1 MKIFKPGDVITR
13 EGAVDKELFILISG
27 RIGVFKSEVKVA
39 EFSEKGMVIGE
50 MSIILE
56 GERTASLIAE
66 EETVVLNLNL
76 PMDKLIEKYP
86 DLVKK
91 MMVNLAE
98 RLQVLTQEYYV
109 LAKGISPDQ
118 MNNGE
123 PLF

>member
-13 EGAVDKELFILISG
+13 EGAIDKELFILISG
-27 RIGVFKSEVKVA
+27 KIGVFKSEVKVA

-91 MMVNLAE
+91 MLVNLAE
-98 RLQVLTQEYYV
+98 RLQVLTHEYYV

-123 PLF
+123 PQ

>member
-13 EGAVDKELFILISG
+13 EGAIDKELFILISG
-27 RIGVFKSEVKVA
+27 KIGVFKSDVKVA

-91 MMVNLAE
+91 MLVNLAE
-98 RLQVLTQEYYV
+98 RLQVLTHEYYC

-123 PLF
+123 PQ

>member
-1 MKIFKPGDVITR
+1 
-13 EGAVDKELFILISG
+13 
-27 RIGVFKSEVKVA
+27 
-39 EFSEKGMVIGE
+39 
-50 MSIILE
+50 
-56 GERTASLIAE
+56 
-66 EETVVLNLNL
+66 
-76 PMDKLIEKYP
+76 MDKLIEKYP

-123 PLF
+123 PQ

>member
-13 EGAVDKELFILISG
+13 EGAIDKELFILISG
-27 RIGVFKSEVKVA
+27 KIGVFKTDVKVA

-56 GERTASLIAE
+56 GERTATLIAE

-91 MMVNLAE
+91 MLVNLAE

-123 PLF
+123 PQ

>member
-123 PLF
+123 PQ

>member
-1 MKIFKPGDVITR
+1 M
-13 EGAVDKELFILISG
+13 
-27 RIGVFKSEVKVA
+27 

-91 MMVNLAE
+91 MLVNLAE
-98 RLQVLTQEYYV
+98 RLQVLTHEYYC

-123 PLF
+123 PQ

>member
-13 EGAVDKELFILISG
+13 EGAIDKELFILISG
-27 RIGVFKSEVKVA
+27 KIGVFKSEVKVA

-98 RLQVLTQEYYV
+98 RLQVLTNEYYV

-123 PLF
+123 PQ

>member
-13 EGAVDKELFILISG
+13 EGAIDKELFILISG
-27 RIGVFKSEVKVA
+27 KIGVFKSEVKVA
-39 EFSEKGMVIGE
+39 EFAEKGMVIGE

-91 MMVNLAE
+91 MLVNLAE

-123 PLF
+123 PQ

>member
-13 EGAVDKELFILISG
+13 EGAIDKELFILISG

-123 PLF
+123 PQ